1 MITCPKCRRNLPEDS
16 EHCKFCGSEIK
27 LNTDKLSSDSHKSKP
42 KKKVSS
48 GKIVIATIAAV
59 MSVVVV
65 SVIILLGPGNPTL
78 DINGNDKISA
88 IKDFIKNPV
97 YNNDDVATVT
107 FPEGFTATQIA
118 KRLEENNICN
128 AQEFLERVQNPSEEL
143 LNKLEITNKDERVFT
158 LEGYLFPD
166 TYEFYI
172 DESVDSVIGRFTDN
186 YFARISDKDRQRAA
200 ELGYT
205 MDEIMTI
212 ASIIQAEAGNSE
224 NYKVSSVLHNRL
236 DTGTPIEC
244 DVTINYLETHC
255 SPFLENGITEE
266 NRNNYNTY
274 KCPALPKGPICS
286 PGYDSIKAALYPAET
301 DFLFF
306 VTDQDLTTYY
316 YAVTWDEHVAN
327 CKTAGVPGY

>member
-1 MITCPKCRRNLPEDS
+1 MITCPKCRRKLPEDS
-16 EHCKFCGSEIK
+16 VSCKFCGSKIDFG
-27 LNTDKLSSDSHKSKP
+27 TDKSQSDSYKAKT
-42 KKKVSS
+42 KKKGFS
-48 GKIVIATIAAV
+48 GKTIIAIIAA
-59 MSVVVV
+59 MLSVVIV
-65 SVIILLGPGNPTL
+65 SLTILSGPGNPTL
-78 DINGNDKISA
+78 DVNGLDKLSSLKNI
-88 IKDFIKNPV
+88 IKNQI

-107 FPEGFTATQIA
+107 FPEGYTATQIA
-118 KRLEENNICN
+118 KKLEENKICN
-128 AQEFLERVQNPSEEL
+128 AKEFLERVQNPSDEL
-143 LNKLEITNKDERVFT
+143 LNNLEITNKDERVFT

-172 DESVDSVIGRFTDN
+172 NESVDSVIGRFTDN
-186 YFARISDKDRQRAA
+186 YFAKITDADRKRAA

-224 NYKVSSVLHNRL
+224 NYKVSSVIHNRL
-236 DTGTPIEC
+236 ETGTPIEC
-244 DVTINYLETHC
+244 DVTINYLETYC
-255 SPFLENGITEE
+255 DPFLENGITDDH
-266 NRNNYNTY
+266 RNNYNTY

-286 PGYDSIKAALYPAET
+286 PGYDSIKAALYPVET

-316 YAVTWDEHVAN
+316 YAATWDEHVAN